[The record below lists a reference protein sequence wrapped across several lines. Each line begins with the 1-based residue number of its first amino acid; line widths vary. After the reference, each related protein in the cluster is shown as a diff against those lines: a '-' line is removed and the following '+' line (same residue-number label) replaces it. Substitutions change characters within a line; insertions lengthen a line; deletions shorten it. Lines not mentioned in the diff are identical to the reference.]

1 MTKAT
6 AHNPTNFDPAHYE
19 VEDYL
24 DNKRPAFFG
33 QDIEAYKEEVLWW
46 EREME
51 RALGAQWRA
60 KCHRCVHCGNGN
72 IRWITAVRH
81 QPTGDVVVFGSD
93 CTARLQF
100 PDKVTFKLA
109 QLQARDAARKVRV
122 KAYLKR
128 QAFVEANPA
137 VAAALVAIER
147 PEHAGNHFVK
157 DVLSKLDRYGDL
169 SEKQV
174 AAITASLARDLT
186 RAAQQAAEALEVKG
200 DAPSG
205 RVDVTGTVLSVQDR
219 ETDFGTVTKLLIKL
233 DNNAKV
239 WVTAPSSE
247 AIERNDRVTIRATWT
262 PSQDDKSFAFGS
274 RPHLVSREPA
284 AAAEAAPVDSSLN
297 L

>member
-6 AHNPTNFDPAHYE
+6 VHNPTNFDPAHYE

-24 DNKRPAFFG
+24 DNKRPEYFG
-33 QDIEAYKEEVLWW
+33 QEIEAYKQEILWW

-51 RALGAQWRA
+51 RALGPTWRA

-93 CTARLQF
+93 CTERLGF

-109 QLQARDAARKVRV
+109 QLQSRDAARKVRV

-137 VAAALVAIER
+137 VAAALAAIER

-169 SEKQV
+169 SEKQI
-174 AAITASLARDLT
+174 AAVTASLARDLT
-186 RAAQQAAEALEVKG
+186 RAAQKAAEALEVKG

-205 RVDVTGTVLSVQDR
+205 RVDVTGEVLSVQFR
-219 ETDFGTVTKLLIKL
+219 EGDYGGSFKSLIKL

-239 WVTAPSSE
+239 WVTVPGEDSFK
-247 AIERNDRVTIRATWT
+247 RGDRVTIRATWT
-262 PSQDDKSFAFGS
+262 PSQDDKSFAFGK
-274 RPHLVSREPA
+274 RPHLVSVEP
-284 AAAEAAPVDSSLN
+284 AAAEAAPVDNGLN